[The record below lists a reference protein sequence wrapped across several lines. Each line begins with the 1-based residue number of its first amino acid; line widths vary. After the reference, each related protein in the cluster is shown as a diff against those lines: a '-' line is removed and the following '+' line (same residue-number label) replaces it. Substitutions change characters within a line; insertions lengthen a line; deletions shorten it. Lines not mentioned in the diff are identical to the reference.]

1 MEFVSIERHDQTAV
15 VTLLRGKVNAIDRQV
30 VAELSAVFDEIER
43 DDTIRSVVLT
53 GRGKFFSFGLD
64 VPALYDLTP
73 DEFTT
78 FLKNF
83 CGLCAELF
91 LFPKPIVA
99 AVNGHAVAGG
109 CMLVIPCDA
118 GIAVNTPINI
128 ALTEVMLGASL
139 FASTVEMLR
148 YRVSSKTAE
157 TLLLTG
163 KSLDANSAR
172 TAGLID
178 EVVPL
183 SELMPKAIAK
193 AGNLAAHYGPGYKA
207 IRRLIRQP
215 IAERWGSREDES
227 ISEFVRIWYSRET
240 RAKTKLITIR
250 S

>member
-1 MEFVSIERHDQTAV
+1 MEFVSIERHDHTAV
-15 VTLLRGKVNAIDRQV
+15 VTLSRGKVNAIDRQV

-43 DDTIRSVVLT
+43 DDSIQSVVLT

-64 VPALYDLTP
+64 VPALWDLTP

-118 GIAVNTPINI
+118 GMAVDTPINI
-128 ALTEVMLGASL
+128 ALTEVMLGAAL

-148 YRVSSKTAE
+148 YRVSSQTAE
-157 TLLLTG
+157 QLLLTG
-163 KSLDANSAR
+163 KSLTANSAR
-172 TAGLID
+172 EIGLVN
-178 EVVPL
+178 EVVPPESLL
-183 SELMPKAIAK
+183 STAIAK
-193 AGNLAAHYGPGYKA
+193 AGELAAHYGPGYKS
-207 IRRLIRQP
+207 IRRLIREP
-215 IAERWGSREDES
+215 IAERWRSREEES

>member
-1 MEFVSIERHDQTAV
+1 MEFVTIERHDQTAV
-15 VTLLRGKVNAIDRQV
+15 VSLSRGKVNAIDRQV
-30 VAELSAVFDEIER
+30 VAELSAVFAEIER

-73 DEFTT
+73 DEFTI

-109 CMLVIPCDA
+109 CMLLIPCDA
-118 GIAVNTPINI
+118 RIAVDTPINI
-128 ALTEVMLGASL
+128 ALTEVMLGAAL

-148 YRVSSKTAE
+148 YRVSNQTTE

-163 KSLDANSAR
+163 KSLTANSAQEV
-172 TAGLID
+172 GLVN

-183 SELMPKAIAK
+183 ESLLQTAITK
-193 AGNLAAHYGPGYKA
+193 AGERAANYGAGYKA
-207 IRRLIRQP
+207 IRRLIREP
-215 IAERWGSREDES
+215 IAERWRSREEES
-227 ISEFVRIWYSRET
+227 IREFVQIWYSPET